1 RSHISRLRKK
11 LKEDFIKTYRQEGYM
26 WGENNY

>member
-1 RSHISRLRKK
+1 MSRLRKK

-26 WGENNY
+26 WENKKNQN

>member
-1 RSHISRLRKK
+1 MSRLRKK

-26 WGENNY
+26 WENQKTIL

>member
-1 RSHISRLRKK
+1 MSRLRKK